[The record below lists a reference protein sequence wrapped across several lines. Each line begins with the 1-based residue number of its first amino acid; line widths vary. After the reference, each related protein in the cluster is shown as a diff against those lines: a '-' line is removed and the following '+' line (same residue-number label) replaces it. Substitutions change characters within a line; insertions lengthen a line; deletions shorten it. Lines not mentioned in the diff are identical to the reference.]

1 MCPGCLHLGVFTHAS
16 GLGLAWLLS
25 GGMRGSA
32 VIARIA
38 VAAAAILAAALA
50 ATSAAQ
56 EDEPTLRE
64 VAQVLVNAA
73 GTGNTTVSV
82 TLQSTSTA
90 DIRLPDALAGR
101 IGADDRIAYVVLTNE
116 DSCVPGVV
124 DESCIVVSS
133 LRSGEWEGIDA
144 VQAGAREIG
153 DSYIGELNDA
163 FGTRATFHSVYIH
176 HSEEAR
182 LAQASDRR
190 IVSAVYTMPHEHT
203 ASLHAKVGGI
213 ILSREI
219 REGGGFYEAS
229 RRIVPLDGS
238 QMLVSATPVAGATL
252 MQVRVSAM
260 LGGAEAGTVDPLALL
275 PFDTL
280 ERSRVFAQGSSPLGS
295 LVRAIVVPEEPSRVA
310 SSETALLPT
319 VIINGELLPSA
330 VGHAGWVFDP
340 VSGPVIEGRF
350 LFGGLSEVEE
360 GELAFTTVPL
370 DGPGDPEP
378 EQPAPP
384 IEPVP
389 PASAQDAMAW
399 LPYAGLAAAVG
410 AGAALYAIWRRR

>member
-1 MCPGCLHLGVFTHAS
+1 M
-16 GLGLAWLLS
+16 
-25 GGMRGSA
+25 A
-32 VIARIA
+32 V
-38 VAAAAILAAALA
+38 VAAAAALAAALA
-50 ATSAAQ
+50 ATSEAQ
-56 EDEPTLRE
+56 EDDPTLRE

-101 IGADDRIAYVVLTNE
+101 IGSDDRLAYVALTNE
-116 DSCVPGVV
+116 GSCVPGVMA
-124 DESCIVVSS
+124 ESCIVVST
-133 LRSGEWEGIDA
+133 LRSGEWDGIAA

-153 DSYIGELNDA
+153 DSYIDELNAA
-163 FGTRATFHSVYIH
+163 FDTRASFHSVYIH

-190 IVSAVYTMPHEHT
+190 IVSAVYTMPQEHT
-203 ASLHAKVGGI
+203 ASMHAKVGGI

-229 RRIVPLDGS
+229 RRIVALEGS
-238 QMLVSATPVAGATL
+238 QMLVSVTPVAGAPL
-252 MQVRVSAM
+252 MQVRVSAT
-260 LGGAEAGTVDPLALL
+260 LEGADAGAVDPLALL
-275 PFDTL
+275 PFDSL
-280 ERSRVFAQGSSPLGS
+280 ERSRVFDRAPSPLGS
-295 LVRAIVVPEEPSRVA
+295 LVRAIVVPGEPSRV
-310 SSETALLPT
+310 SSSATALLPT
-319 VIINGELLPSA
+319 VIIDGQLLPSA

-350 LFGGLSEVEE
+350 LFGGLDEIEE

-370 DGPGDPEP
+370 DGPADPD
-378 EQPAPP
+378 PAPP
-384 IEPVP
+384 GEAPEPAAP
-389 PASAQDAMAW
+389 QGARGGDMAW

-410 AGAALYAIWRRR
+410 AGIALYALRRRG